1 MFQFDLHSSNTAHC
15 LGSPKL
21 NQWTTENTS
30 MKDFT
35 QTTARQALELSEFR
49 DWKPDFDVKHLNRPR
64 LRPAK
69 LDGNGRFGAVLLLL
83 CNDSGS
89 TKIVLTK
96 RAEHLSH
103 HAGQI
108 SLPGG
113 RLEPGETAEQA
124 ALRET
129 EEEVG
134 VAAGDIQILGQ
145 LNQVY
150 IPPSDFTVSP
160 LVGWIEG
167 LPNFQAAPAEVDE
180 IVVVSLTQL
189 LDPAT
194 LSSGT
199 IEVDG
204 RRLDVPFYKVNEHR
218 VWGATAII
226 LREFLLRT
234 SVVLGINK

>member
-1 MFQFDLHSSNTAHC
+1 
-15 LGSPKL
+15 
-21 NQWTTENTS
+21 

-35 QTTARQALELSEFR
+35 RQTVRDALDLSEFR
-49 DWKPDFDVKHLNRPR
+49 EWKPDFDVKNLDRPR
-64 LRPAK
+64 SRPAE
-69 LDGNGRFGAVLLLL
+69 LDGEGRFGAVLLLL
-83 CNDSGS
+83 CNVAESAS

-96 RAEHLSH
+96 RAENLSH

-113 RLEPGETAEQA
+113 RLDPGETVEQA

-129 EEEVG
+129 EEEIG
-134 VAAGDIQILGQ
+134 VPADGIQILGQ

-167 LPNFQAAPAEVDE
+167 IPNFHAANGEVDE
-180 IVVVSLTQL
+180 VVVVSLTQM

-199 IEVDG
+199 IQVDE
-204 RRLDVPFYKVNEHR
+204 RQLDVPFYKVNEHR